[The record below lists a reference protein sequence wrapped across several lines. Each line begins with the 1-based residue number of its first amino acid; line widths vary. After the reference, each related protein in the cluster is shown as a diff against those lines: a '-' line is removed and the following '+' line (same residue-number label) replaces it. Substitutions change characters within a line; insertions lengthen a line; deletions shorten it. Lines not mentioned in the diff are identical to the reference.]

1 MEPSFDSDPEP
12 EETEDDNT
20 LRRSTGDGSGVG
32 CEGCGLVPAEDA
44 FRGRRGDGPGSG
56 FTGMLSGLLYK

>member
-20 LRRSTGDGSGVG
+20 LRRSTGDGSGVA
-32 CEGCGLVPAEDA
+32 CEGCGLVPADA

-56 FTGMLSGLLYK
+56 FTGMLSGLIFKL